1 MHSEKCY
8 SSVFGMQYETL
19 TTLPIVHDGTA
30 HFFAND
36 TVALAKWLSVEPT
49 KCYYDPN
56 DPITFV
62 YSIGLS
68 DWVIVDLVL
77 TIVPMYINFIGLT
90 YMYMTQKPSSL
101 VMVWFGIIPLCV
113 LLTIGL
119 IFNIGECLVIGG
131 VLFGTSLVF
140 TVLYDAFYDD
150 EDESSVVSSLV

>member
-1 MHSEKCY
+1 M
-8 SSVFGMQYETL
+8 
-19 TTLPIVHDGTA
+19 
-30 HFFAND
+30 
-36 TVALAKWLSVEPT
+36 ALEKWLNVKPT
-49 KCYYDPN
+49 RCYYDPN
-56 DPITFV
+56 DPNTFV
-62 YSIGLS
+62 YSIQLS